1 MKTQSVHEV
10 GTMKYFQERT
20 MRHNVYSDIKKDVN
34 GFQDFFLSV
43 GRAYL
48 AAAFTE
54 YFTIDS
60 STGKP
65 TVHIPPPNI
74 EGANQVEYFEQFSY
88 FQTILGCFSEIFLR
102 SSAVNFPR
110 KF

>member
-1 MKTQSVHEV
+1 MKTKSVHEV

-20 MRHNVYSDIKKDVN
+20 MRHDVYSDIKKDVN

-65 TVHIPPPNI
+65 TAHIPPPNI
-74 EGANQVEYFEQFSY
+74 KGANQVEFFEHTNGSFLDRY
-88 FQTILGCFSEIFLR
+88 VLHDNFQEIQCD
-102 SSAVNFPR
+102 
-110 KF
+110 

>member
-1 MKTQSVHEV
+1 MRTDETQSVHEV

-20 MRHNVYSDIKKDVN
+20 MRHNVYIKKDVN
-34 GFQDFFLSV
+34 GFQEFFLSV

-65 TVHIPPPNI
+65 TAHIPPPNI
-74 EGANQVEYFEQFSY
+74 KGANQVEYFEQTTGSFLDRY
-88 FQTILGCFSEIFLR
+88 VLHDNFEEIQCD
-102 SSAVNFPR
+102 
-110 KF
+110 

>member
-1 MKTQSVHEV
+1 MKTDENSVCEV
-10 GTMKYFQERT
+10 RTLKYFQERI

-48 AAAFTE
+48 PATFTG

-60 STGKP
+60 STKKP
-65 TVHIPPPNI
+65 TAHIPPPNI
-74 EGANQVEYFEQFSY
+74 KGANQVEYFEQTIGSFLDRY
-88 FQTILGCFSEIFLR
+88 VLHDNFQEIQCD
-102 SSAVNFPR
+102 
-110 KF
+110 

>member
-1 MKTQSVHEV
+1 MRTDETQSVHEV

-20 MRHNVYSDIKKDVN
+20 MRHTVCSDIKKDVN
-34 GFQDFFLSV
+34 GFQDFFLFV

-65 TVHIPPPNI
+65 TAHIPPPNKK
-74 EGANQVEYFEQFSY
+74 GANQVEYFEQTTGSFPDRY
-88 FQTILGCFSEIFLR
+88 VLHDNFQEIQCD
-102 SSAVNFPR
+102 
-110 KF
+110 

>member
-20 MRHNVYSDIKKDVN
+20 MRHDVYSDIKKDVN

-65 TVHIPPPNI
+65 TAHIPPPNI
-74 EGANQVEYFEQFSY
+74 KEQTKWNTLSTPMAPFLIDMFFMTTFKKFSV
-88 FQTILGCFSEIFLR
+88 TKR
-102 SSAVNFPR
+102 T
-110 KF
+110 K